1 MVARA
6 KQVRIVRD
14 RSARSPRVVV
24 YAISLSRL
32 GLRHLGDDGD
42 FPASRR
48 WSPQLPL
55 LRLIVDTSFSQVQQ
69 KVAKMQQ

>member
-1 MVARA
+1 MAVRA

-32 GLRHLGDDGD
+32 VFDTGD
-42 FPASRR
+42 
-48 WSPQLPL
+48 
-55 LRLIVDTSFSQVQQ
+55 
-69 KVAKMQQ
+69 